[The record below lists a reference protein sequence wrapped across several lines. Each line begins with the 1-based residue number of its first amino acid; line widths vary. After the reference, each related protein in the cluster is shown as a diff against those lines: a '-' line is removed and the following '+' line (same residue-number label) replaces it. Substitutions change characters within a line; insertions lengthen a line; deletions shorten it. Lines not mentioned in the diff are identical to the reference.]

1 MAIPLKIPRPVGMPD
16 YRRTGAL
23 LLLTALATAISVVA
37 RLSAN
42 ADATPFTDAV
52 AQAHNLDAATISAMV
67 VSEKLDAIGAAATAY
82 GAGGAARLIG
92 GLTLLAAARLLWRV
106 LGAYHRPALGAAAL
120 LLAASGIASA
130 VSGGA
135 AVSLAALAPEPQ
147 SISRLA
153 AAGSLDHGTGDALL
167 TLRWFAGA
175 LGFALAGLG
184 LIALSPAQWR
194 MGGILRITAIVDAIL
209 GLAMLF
215 IWVDAATVIH
225 RITGIGFLIWL
236 IISGLWLLRGTIN
249 PPPNPPPKPI

>member
-1 MAIPLKIPRPVGMPD
+1 MAIPLKIPLPVGMPD
-16 YRRTGAL
+16 YRRAGAL
-23 LLLTALATAISVVA
+23 LLLTALATALSVVA

-52 AQAHNLDAATISAMV
+52 AQAHNLDAATISAMA

-92 GLTLLAAARLLWRV
+92 GLTLLAAAWLLWRV

-130 VSGGA
+130 VSGAGA
-135 AVSLAALAPEPQ
+135 IALAALAPEPQ

-153 AAGSLDHGTGDALL
+153 AAGGLDHGTGDALL

-184 LIALSPAQWR
+184 LVALSPAQWR
-194 MGGILRITAIVDAIL
+194 MGGIRRITAIVGTAL

-215 IWVDAATVIH
+215 IWIDAATAVH
-225 RITGIGFLIWL
+225 RITGVGFLLWL
-236 IISGLWLLRGTIN
+236 IISGLWLLRGTIK
-249 PPPNPPPKPI
+249 PPPKPV

>member
-1 MAIPLKIPRPVGMPD
+1 MAIPLKIPRPAGQPD
-16 YRRTGAL
+16 YRRAGAL
-23 LLLTALATAISVVA
+23 LLLTALATALSVVA

-52 AQAHNLDAATISAMV
+52 AQRQILDAATISAMA

-82 GAGGAARLIG
+82 GAGGAARLTG
-92 GLTLLAAARLLWRV
+92 GLTLLAAAALLWRV
-106 LGAYHRPALGAAAL
+106 MGAYHRPAMAAAAL

-130 VSGGA
+130 VSGAA
-135 AVSLAALAPEPQ
+135 AVTLAALAPEPQ

-153 AAGSLDHGTGDALL
+153 AGGLANDTGDALL

-184 LIALSPAQWR
+184 LVALAPAQWR
-194 MGGILRITAIVDAIL
+194 LGGILRITAVVDAAL

-215 IWVDAATVIH
+215 IWIDAATVIH
-225 RITGIGFLIWL
+225 RITGVGFLLWL
-236 IISGLWLLRGTIN
+236 IISGLWLLAGRIKL
-249 PPPNPPPKPI
+249 PENPPPKPI